1 MSTPHPGASGRGT
14 AVARRRVAQQQA
26 TATKRRRQRNIA
38 FTCIALVI
46 ALFAALVIAKA
57 ATSHTTT
64 ASSASSASS
73 STQSAAVTAS
83 VVRQATT
90 IPASVYAAVGA
101 GGTTAQAQPV
111 PSGSQ
116 ALTENGK
123 PEVLYLGA
131 AFCPYCAAQRW
142 SLVIALSRFG
152 TFTGLGLTE
161 SSSSDVYPD
170 TNTFTF
176 LDAKYTSSH
185 LAFTSVELEDRDD
198 NTLQTPTAAEE
209 QLLQT
214 DGQGG
219 IPFIDLGGVS
229 MLRSS
234 GYSPQ
239 LLSGMSWTQIAG
251 SLTDTTSPATRA
263 IVGTANRITGQ
274 LCDLTHDQPAAVC
287 QAPEIRALEGTPTS

>member
-1 MSTPHPGASGRGT
+1 MSTPHPAAPGRGS

-26 TATKRRRQRNIA
+26 TAVKRRHQRNTA
-38 FTCIALVI
+38 YTAIALVI

-57 ATSHTTT
+57 ATGHHSTT
-64 ASSASSASS
+64 ASASSTTTSP
-73 STQSAAVTAS
+73 AATAGI
-83 VVRQATT
+83 VRQATT
-90 IPASVYAAVGA
+90 VPASVYAAIGT
-101 GGTTAQAQPV
+101 GGTAAQAEPV
-111 PSGSQ
+111 PSGQQ
-116 ALTENGK
+116 AMTENGK

-131 AFCPYCAAQRW
+131 EYCPYCAAQRW
-142 SLVIALSRFG
+142 PLVLALSRFG

-161 SSSSDVYPD
+161 SSSTDVYPN

-176 LDAKYTSSH
+176 LDAKYTSSY
-185 LAFTSVELEDRDD
+185 LAFTPVELYDRND
-198 NTLQTPTAAEE
+198 NPLQTPTDAEQ

-219 IPFIDLGGVS
+219 IPFIDLGGAV

-239 LLSGMSWTQIAG
+239 VLSGMTWTRIAAA
-251 SLTDTTSPATRA
+251 LTDTTSPATRA

-274 LCDLTHDQPAAVC
+274 LCGLTHDQPAAVC
-287 QAPEIRALEGTPTS
+287 QAPEIRALEGTPAS